1 MPHTPPEHRP
11 GVAVVYLSWLPYGI
25 DYLDRFLNSYRA
37 HAAGLP
43 HRLYILFNG
52 TALSSD
58 LATFRARAA
67 AIDHIALELPAGQDI
82 DAYFFAAAQVKE
94 ERILFL
100 NTYSRFTSD
109 NWLANFHR
117 VYKST
122 DKIGLVG
129 ATASHQSLYSTVF
142 QQPKGW
148 EGSKGFNHNFR
159 KYKLF
164 VKAFFY
170 WRLLIPP
177 FPNPHIRTNAFFIAR
192 DLFLSLK
199 HKKLSRKFDAYLF
212 ESGRQSLTRQV
223 LAKGYEARVVDANG
237 QGYALFGARASRT
250 FWTGEQEGA
259 LVTDN
264 QTELY
269 AGADEAY
276 RQYLRRISWGD
287 E

>member
-1 MPHTPPEHRP
+1 MPNTPPEQRP

-25 DYLDRFLNSYRA
+25 AYLDRFLASYRA
-37 HAAGLP
+37 HTAGLP

-52 TALSSD
+52 TALSPD
-58 LATFRARAA
+58 LEAFRARAA
-67 AIDHIALELPAGQDI
+67 AVDHVELELASGQDI

-100 NTYSRFTSD
+100 NTYSQFTSG
-109 NWLANFHR
+109 NWLKKFDGI
-117 VYKST
+117 YTSGE
-122 DKIGLVG
+122 KIGLVG

-142 QQPKGW
+142 QQSKGW
-148 EGSKGFNHNFR
+148 EGSKGFTHNFR

-164 VKAFFY
+164 IKALFY

-177 FPNPHIRTNAFFIAR
+177 FPNLHVRTNAFFIAR
-192 DLFLSLK
+192 ELFLSLK

-237 QGYALFGARASRT
+237 QGYALSGARASRT
-250 FWTGEQEGA
+250 FWMGEQEGA